1 MPKNDLL
8 KLVLAEVQEVKKDVK
23 ELMTLKTEVEVLKT
37 QVEERTGRRA
47 TIIASIGGL
56 IAVTVSTAIAYLR

>member
-47 TIIASIGGL
+47 TIISSVAGI
-56 IAVTVSTAIAYLR
+56 IAVATSMAIAYFK